1 MALLLLGCGTDTL
14 PQASAPDVSVQ
25 PGEPVAGF
33 VEPVQDPK
41 LNPLFGPDEVLG
53 SLPRGRQ
60 DPFSPPPRALAEA
73 SADQEGRANSGD
85 VRLMGV
91 SAANG
96 MVRAFVSFN
105 GQTGPVATG
114 DVGGPGTPWLPD
126 GLAVA
131 AIDVQRGQ
139 LVLARDGR
147 PLPVIQL

>member
-1 MALLLLGCGTDTL
+1 MALLLLGCGTDSS
-14 PQASAPDVSVQ
+14 PHGSAPEVSVQ
-25 PGEPVAGF
+25 PQEPEPALIK
-33 VEPVQDPK
+33 PVQDPK
-41 LNPLFGPDEVLG
+41 LNPLYGPDEVLG

-60 DPFSPPPRALAEA
+60 DPFSPPPRAVAEA
-73 SADQEGRANSGD
+73 AADEQERDNSGD
-85 VRLMGV
+85 VQLMGV

-96 MVRAFVSFN
+96 IVRAFVSFN
-105 GQTGPVATG
+105 GQSGPVATG
-114 DVGGPGTPWLPD
+114 DEGGPGTPWLPD

>member
-1 MALLLLGCGTDTL
+1 MT
-14 PQASAPDVSVQ
+14 
-25 PGEPVAGF
+25 
-33 VEPVQDPK
+33 EPVQDPK
-41 LNPLFGPDEVLG
+41 LNPLYRPDEVLG
-53 SLPRGRQ
+53 SLRRGRL
-60 DPFSPPPRALAEA
+60 DPFSPPPRAVEEA
-73 SADQEGRANSGD
+73 AAGHERRDNSGD

-91 SAANG
+91 SAVNG

-105 GQTGPVATG
+105 GQSGPVATG